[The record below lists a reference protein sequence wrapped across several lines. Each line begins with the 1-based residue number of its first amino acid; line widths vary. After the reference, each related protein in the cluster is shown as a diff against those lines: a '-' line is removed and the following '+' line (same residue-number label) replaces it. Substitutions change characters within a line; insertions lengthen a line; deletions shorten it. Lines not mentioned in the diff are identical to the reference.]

1 MASRDDLIKS
11 DTKGIYYREH
21 PTRKH
26 GVQKDRQWVIR
37 QKFDGKIRVSTFGW
51 SALAKQSADDEQSK
65 IDFSVKTY
73 GDAINKAELYRQNY
87 KWNKSNPYEP
97 PRPICKQDEDD
108 ATERIWKEIEKQ
120 RQIEEQKNITIL
132 EIWNDLYLP
141 LAQQHKKPAT
151 VTSERALFDKWIRKD
166 YGNKRLTDLT
176 KLDFARLSKKITKAG
191 RSPRTVHY
199 VASVLLQ
206 LWSTA
211 FDNDLVEVQPPR
223 RKTLNLPDIDNERT
237 RAFTLEE
244 AKLFLEAL
252 QERSLQWHDI
262 CLLSLLTGL
271 RASEVFKLKKTDID
285 LNRGLLFLRSP
296 KKARSQHLQISS
308 AANKHI
314 ADMLERSN
322 KDSEYLV
329 CNRDGKPIKWV
340 SDTVERTIEDI
351 GLNEGVDKK
360 SRLTFHSLRHTAAT
374 WALEQGADIYHVSK
388 MLRHTTVRMTEQ
400 RYAHL
405 SNDTIRNT
413 ADTIGSM
420 LENKDDEPIN
430 IEEHNQSE
438 N

>member
-1 MASRDDLIKS
+1 MSIPVLKDARK
-11 DTKGIYYREH
+11 TGEPGVYYREH
-21 PTRKH
+21 PTRKN
-26 GVQKDRQWVIR
+26 GVKFDRQWIIR
-37 QKFDGKIRVSTFGW
+37 QTLGGVQRVSIIGW
-51 SALAKQSADDEQSK
+51 WSEGHLL
-65 IDFSVKTY
+65 
-73 GDAINKAELYRQNY
+73 GDALNKAAEY
-87 KWNKSNPYEP
+87 KANHRWNKANPDQP
-97 PRPICKQDEDD
+97 PKPVCKQDEDE
-108 ATERIWKEIEKQ
+108 AAERKRQELEHQ
-120 RQIEEQKNITIL
+120 RQIEERKNITIL
-132 EIWNDLYLP
+132 QIWKDLYFP

-151 VTSERALFDKWIRKD
+151 VTSERTLFDKWIRKD
-166 YGNKRLTDLT
+166 YGNKRLNDLT

-206 LWSTA
+206 IWSTA

-237 RAFTLEE
+237 RAFTLDE
-244 AKLFLEAL
+244 AKLFLAAL
-252 QERSLQWHDI
+252 KDRSPQWHDI

-271 RASEVFKLKKTDID
+271 RASEVFKLQKSDID
-285 LNRGLLFLRSP
+285 LDRGLIFLRSP
-296 KKARSQHLQISS
+296 KKARSQHLQISTTAS
-308 AANKHI
+308 NHI

-322 KDSEYLV
+322 QESEHLV
-329 CNRDGKPIKWV
+329 CNRNGNPIKWV
-340 SDTVERTIEDI
+340 SDTVERTIEKL

-420 LENKDDEPIN
+420 LESNKSKMVSMEKTQQ
-430 IEEHNQSE
+430 EKK
-438 N
+438 

>member
-1 MASRDDLIKS
+1 
-11 DTKGIYYREH
+11 
-21 PTRKH
+21 
-26 GVQKDRQWVIR
+26 
-37 QKFDGKIRVSTFGW
+37 
-51 SALAKQSADDEQSK
+51 LAKQSADDEKSK

-87 KWNKSNPYEP
+87 KWNKSNPKEL
-97 PRPICKQDEDD
+97 PRPICKQDEDE
-108 ATERIWKEIEKQ
+108 ASERKRQELEQQ
-120 RQIEEQKNITIL
+120 RQIEERKNITIL
-132 EIWNDLYLP
+132 QIWNDLYFP

-151 VTSERALFDKWIRKD
+151 VISERTLFDKWLRKD
-166 YGNKRLTDLT
+166 YGNKRLTDIT

-206 LWSTA
+206 IWSTA

-237 RAFTLEE
+237 RAFTLDE
-244 AKLFLEAL
+244 AKLFLAAL
-252 QERSLQWHDI
+252 KDRSPQWHDI

-271 RASEVFKLKKTDID
+271 RASEVFKLQKSDID
-285 LNRGLLFLRSP
+285 LDRGLIFLRSP
-296 KKARSQHLQISS
+296 KKARSQHLQIS
-308 AANKHI
+308 ATANKHI
-314 ADMLERSN
+314 ADMLKRSN
-322 KDSEYLV
+322 QKSKYLV
-329 CNRDGKPIKWV
+329 CNRKGDPIKWV
-340 SDTVERTIEDI
+340 SDTVERTIDDL

-420 LENKDDEPIN
+420 LESNKSKMVSMEKLQQ
-430 IEEHNQSE
+430 EEK
-438 N
+438 

>member
-1 MASRDDLIKS
+1 MAVKDELIPS
-11 DTKGIYYREH
+11 GIQNIFYREH

-26 GVQKDRQWVIR
+26 GVQKDKQWIII
-37 QKFDGKIRVSTFGW
+37 QKIDGKRRVSTIGW
-51 SALAKQSADDEQSK
+51 SSEGVTRGQADDKAAEYK
-65 IDFSVKTY
+65 
-73 GDAINKAELYRQNY
+73 ANHRWNKA
-87 KWNKSNPYEP
+87 NPDQP
-97 PRPICKQDEDD
+97 PKPVCKQDENE
-108 ATERIWKEIEKQ
+108 AAERKRQELEQQ
-120 RQIEEQKNITIL
+120 RQIEERKNITIL
-132 EIWNDLYLP
+132 QIWNDVYFP

-151 VTSERALFDKWIRKD
+151 VTSERTLFDKWIRKD
-166 YGNKRLTDLT
+166 YGNKRLNDLT

-206 LWSTA
+206 IWSTA

-237 RAFTLEE
+237 RAFTLDE
-244 AKLFLEAL
+244 AKLFLAAL
-252 QERSLQWHDI
+252 KDRSPQWHDI

-271 RASEVFKLKKTDID
+271 RASEVFKLQKSDID
-285 LNRGLLFLRSP
+285 LDRGLIFLRSP
-296 KKARSQHLQISS
+296 KKARSQHLQISTTAS
-308 AANKHI
+308 NHI
-314 ADMLERSN
+314 ADMLERS
-322 KDSEYLV
+322 DQAGEYLV
-329 CNRDGKPIKWV
+329 CNRNGNPIKWV
-340 SDTVERTIEDI
+340 SDTVERTIEDL

-413 ADTIGSM
+413 ADSIGNM
-420 LENKDDEPIN
+420 FEQKPEKVVRLDKANDTTTD
-430 IEEHNQSE
+430 
-438 N
+438 